1 MNGSVRPLG
10 NSEEAK
16 SECDPQRAEAGPAR
30 LKTGGTATT
39 ETDLDSNLNDE
50 STTAGAVVS
59 GFAFRGVI
67 SRPGHIVWSCPHT
80 HFTEHSAKACASG
93 HLQRS
98 ERDAPA
104 NVSAL

>member
-1 MNGSVRPLG
+1 MRPRNALG
-10 NSEEAK
+10 QVGVSQ
-16 SECDPQRAEAGPAR
+16 D
-30 LKTGGTATT
+30 GGTVTT
-39 ETDLDSNLNDE
+39 ETGLDSNLHDE

-67 SRPGHIVWSCPHT
+67 SRAGRIVWSCPHT
-80 HFTEHSAKACASG
+80 HFTEHSAKACSAG

-104 NVSAL
+104 NASAS